1 MKPPRIPNQEQSPKS
16 FGFLKLAAWLLLIA
30 VVAITLVPAEFRPTT
45 PLPLKAER
53 AFGFA
58 TLTFV
63 FTLAYPRRWLLIL
76 LGTGAGA
83 VGLELLQFAVPS
95 RDPSPI
101 DAAVKVIGAVLG
113 VIAATIA
120 RRIGAAAANRWRS

>member
-1 MKPPRIPNQEQSPKS
+1 MMSSQEAPA
-16 FGFLKLAAWLLLIA
+16 KLLGLLRPAAWLLLIA
-30 VVAITLVPAEFRPTT
+30 VIVITLVPAEYRPTT

-53 AFGFA
+53 ALGFA
-58 TLTFV
+58 VLTFF

-76 LGTGAGA
+76 LGMSAGA

-113 VIAATIA
+113 VIAAMVA
-120 RRIGAAAANRWRS
+120 RQIGAAAANRLRS